1 MSRLG
6 SLVSSGFSTSRTAGP
21 TTFFSFGRTS
31 NWTRTKWSCS
41 TLGMSTASRLTSWI
55 SCNTT
60 ANTWTYDAATG
71 DVLHCVR
78 RTGSQS
84 CSIEISGYG
93 ELSLDDHSE
102 VVTGIWRGDGQDVEG
117 QVVALVEHRRGPD
130 GGADA
135 LAGGVVLG
143 HHRLERLIL
152 SVDADHTDVLLV
164 RAAGIEEDEAAG
176 HKAEPVRAVGGG
188 LNGLRIGPG
197 GYCRDQHQAVVGV
210 RQAARGGQ
218 AVTLV
223 VHQEVIG
230 RLVGVRQRLRDAHEL
245 ERFPRRAAISAD
257 LHQERRLS
265 IRRAP
270 LEIGVDA
277 ADRRGVLHL
286 HRDDDVF
293 LNGERD

>member
-188 LNGLRIGPG
+188 LNGLRGRAAG
-197 GYCRDQHQAVVGV
+197 DRLREDQAVVGV
-210 RQAARGGQ
+210 WKSAGGGE
-218 AVTLV
+218 AEAFV
-223 VHQEVIG
+223 VYQEVVG
-230 RLVGVRQRLRDAHEL
+230 RLVGIGQRLRDAHVL
-245 ERFPRRAAISAD
+245 EWLPRRATIAAD
-257 LHQERRLS
+257 LH
-265 IRRAP
+265 
-270 LEIGVDA
+270 
-277 ADRRGVLHL
+277 
-286 HRDDDVF
+286 
-293 LNGERD
+293 